1 MENRIEKMTLKSI
14 RVNAK
19 LSQEEAA
26 KKLGVSQK
34 TLSNWETGKTYPDQ
48 PQIENICRV
57 YGVSYDFI
65 NFLA

>member
-1 MENRIEKMTLKSI
+1 MEKMKLKAL
-14 RVNAK
+14 RVNLN

-26 KKLGVSQK
+26 KELGVSQK

-57 YGVSYDFI
+57 YGVVYDFI
-65 NFLA
+65 DFIA

>member
-1 MENRIEKMTLKSI
+1 MEKMKLKAL
-14 RVNAK
+14 RVNLN

-26 KKLGVSQK
+26 KELGVSQK

-57 YGVSYDFI
+57 YGVAYDFI
-65 NFLA
+65 DFIA

>member
-1 MENRIEKMTLKSI
+1 MEKMKLKAL
-14 RVNAK
+14 RVNLN

-26 KKLGVSQK
+26 KELGVSQK

-57 YGVSYDFI
+57 YGVTYDFI
-65 NFLA
+65 DFIV

>member
-1 MENRIEKMTLKSI
+1 MEKMKLKAL
-14 RVNAK
+14 RVNLN

-26 KKLGVSQK
+26 KELGVSQK

-57 YGVSYDFI
+57 YGVTYDFI
-65 NFLA
+65 DFIA

>member
-1 MENRIEKMTLKSI
+1 MEKMTLKAI

-19 LSQEEAA
+19 LSQDEAA
-26 KKLGVSQK
+26 KELGVSQK

-65 NFLA
+65 NFLV